1 MRAMAGKKKAAKSP
15 TKHKGPAPAPA
26 SPFDTLLD
34 GLQPAVRDTAMHLR
48 ELALST
54 IEGLRE
60 GIYGHAP
67 VMLALYSMGGPNT
80 VVCGI
85 QPRDGCCLFYLHRI
99 EQDDVPD
106 LTLAGVG
113 KHARHLEFASPRSV
127 PDKVLAGLLKL
138 SVKRLG

>member
-1 MRAMAGKKKAAKSP
+1 MSGKKKAAKSP
-15 TKHKGPAPAPA
+15 AKSKVPAAPAPP
-26 SPFDTLLD
+26 SPFDALLD
-34 GLQPAVRDTAMHLR
+34 GVAPSVRDTARHLR

-54 IEGLRE
+54 IDGLRE

-85 QPRDGCCLFYLHRI
+85 QPRDGSCLFYLHRI

-113 KHARHLEFASPRSV
+113 KHARHLEFASPQSV
-127 PDKVLAGLLKL
+127 PDKVLARLLKL
-138 SVKRLG
+138 SVKRLE